1 MVEGCRTMKE
11 VKLKAKLRTVSKKA
25 ELKPNSKIEEKSDT
39 HRLSLGGG
47 PLESIHA
54 TIFPVRR

>member
-1 MVEGCRTMKE
+1 MMKE

-47 PLESIHA
+47 QRKSL
-54 TIFPVRR
+54 R